1 MLERRLTID
10 EVNRLGPDDAL
21 DLLGG
26 LFEGTPSIL
35 SQVLE
40 DRPFASRDALYASAC
55 ATLDGLGRE
64 RRLAL
69 IRAHPDLVGR
79 AALAGTLSTDSI
91 AEQRAAGLS
100 ADTLT
105 AGEIARFQE
114 MNTRYQERFGFP
126 FVICARDN
134 QKQSILRGL
143 AERLEHDRETEIAT
157 AIAEIRRIA
166 WYRLDALLRDDAS
179 GNGKIRQ
186 Q

>member
-1 MLERRLTID
+1 MTDTRVGIEA
-10 EVNRLGPDDAL
+10 VNQRVKDDAA

-26 LFEGTPSIL
+26 LFEHTPSI
-35 SQVLE
+35 VARTLE
-40 DRPFASRDALYASAC
+40 RGPFASRDELYRELC
-55 ATLDGLGRE
+55 ATVHDLDRDQQ
-64 RRLAL
+64 LAL

-114 MNTRYQERFGFP
+114 MNARYQERFGFP
-126 FVICARDN
+126 FVICTRDN

-157 AIAEIRRIA
+157 AIAEIWRIA

-179 GNGKIRQ
+179 GNDKIRQ